1 MDWRLLFSA
10 VLLGVTAAG
19 CDHPDTPTFEYLCA
33 DSRRLTVTYFKAPD
47 AGRATIEADDVTY
60 ELPHVVSA
68 SGARFSDGKVTW
80 WEHGGEAELLRDGA
94 ETECVELDP

>member
-1 MDWRLLFSA
+1 MDWRLLFA
-10 VLLGVTAAG
+10 ALLLGATVAG

-33 DSRRLTVTYFKAPD
+33 DSHRVTVTYIRAPEP
-47 AGRATIEADDVTY
+47 ARATVETDDVTY

-80 WEHGGEAELLRDGA
+80 WEHGGEAELSRAGA
-94 ETECVELDP
+94 ETECVELKP